1 MDQAELQCTAGKAL
15 TTELRSGW
23 GRGSMS
29 DVNFYV
35 ASLVRQ
41 LFLLRYICY
50 MLVYCLNH
58 YIMSNGA
65 TLLISMVSKGKDS

>member
-1 MDQAELQCTAGKAL
+1 
-15 TTELRSGW
+15 
-23 GRGSMS
+23 MS

-35 ASLVRQ
+35 ASLVQQ

>member
-23 GRGSMS
+23 GSMS

-41 LFLLRYICY
+41 LFLLHYICY